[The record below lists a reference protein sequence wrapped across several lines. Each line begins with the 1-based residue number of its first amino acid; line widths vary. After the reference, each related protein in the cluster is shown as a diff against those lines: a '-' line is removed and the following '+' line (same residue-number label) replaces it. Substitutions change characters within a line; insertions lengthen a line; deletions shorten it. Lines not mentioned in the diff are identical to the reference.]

1 MNQHFRAVPDIP
13 NPLSPLA
20 PNKNPAN
27 YESARDENVL
37 LSAPGELLKPLG
49 QSGTKNGWDPSAPG
63 PARGCWGM
71 ELGTPGAGDTQNPGQ
86 SWGRTEPGTLRT
98 LGATRA
104 PLHKESFH
112 KARWHQQHPQHHQ
125 STLCSHSPP
134 GCERLSGCPGAQ
146 TPSRGGFFGI
156 QKPPRL
162 PGPAGAARAG
172 TRLGSAG
179 RGARCGFTALP
190 GTNGFKLP

>member
-1 MNQHFRAVPDIP
+1 MNQRGMKMFCF
-13 NPLSPLA
+13 
-20 PNKNPAN
+20 
-27 YESARDENVL
+27 L
-37 LSAPGELLKPLG
+37 LPG
-49 QSGTKNGWDPSAPG
+49 SCSNPSANLEQRMDGIPRPQG
-63 PARGCWGM
+63 QRGAAGGWSWGHP
-71 ELGTPGAGDTQNPGQ
+71 ELGTPRAGDTQNPGQ

-125 STLCSHSPP
+125 STLCSRSPP